1 MHASL
6 NFSDSF
12 LERRENHSPTPL
24 YYPLYKKSHNAFR
37 PHSLRPTQSPTATPR
52 PRAVFVFGPCR
63 CVFNKPLTSGKNANV
78 FNSQSTSFSKTKV
91 GTKIVTMTLITVRR
105 ELALSLSRA
114 AVSMAVD
121 LV

>member
-1 MHASL
+1 
-6 NFSDSF
+6 
-12 LERRENHSPTPL
+12 
-24 YYPLYKKSHNAFR
+24 
-37 PHSLRPTQSPTATPR
+37 
-52 PRAVFVFGPCR
+52 
-63 CVFNKPLTSGKNANV
+63 
-78 FNSQSTSFSKTKV
+78 V

>member
-1 MHASL
+1 MKTIRPPLST
-6 NFSDSF
+6 
-12 LERRENHSPTPL
+12 TP
-24 YYPLYKKSHNAFR
+24 YIEKATTPSAY
-37 PHSLRPTQSPTATPR
+37 SLRPTQSPTATPR